1 MTKTQS
7 GEPVMVPAEFFEELQ
22 NLPLKKGG
30 SLVINNHPDRIRTI
44 SVSDINELRD
54 IDTPDDLTQLLHGSL

>member
-7 GEPVMVPAEFFEELQ
+7 GEPVIFPAEFFEELQ